1 MRKALIIITALAILF
16 SLTGCIIIPIEPN
29 VELTHGRDKIE
40 SIKIYE
46 IPEDIEIAER
56 WGRPTVESFEEYYK
70 EHDGGYVFVENIPTQ
85 YKAVATVS
93 EEDYDAFVEEL
104 ISLPFEDY
112 FIIVLAAMDPSY
124 HYSREL
130 VFITYDDGSA
140 DVFSAEGQCFGLKD
154 NESLERSFQCDEAI
168 FHEFLT
174 KYTEQ

>member
-1 MRKALIIITALAILF
+1 MRGRYTAK
-16 SLTGCIIIPIEPN
+16 SLKEIDDYAYEYGIEIIPCLECYGHMEKYLMWGEAAPIKDTDSVLLAREP
-29 VELTHGRDKIE
+29 ETFK
-40 SIKIYE
+40 
-46 IPEDIEIAER
+46 
-56 WGRPTVESFEEYYK
+56 
-70 EHDGGYVFVENIPTQ
+70 
-85 YKAVATVS
+85 
-93 EEDYDAFVEEL
+93 FVEEL